1 MNNGHY
7 FAYVKQRHVGPQWH
21 LTHRMPPL
29 HKEYASGWLVYQDTL
44 ENHFQHV
51 SVVPRHNNC
60 PKKKK
65 PIYHLA
71 TPQCLAP
78 NLYGSSHCC
87 TNECLLWPL
96 STVGKKMS
104 QQWLRCYLGDF
115 SDFNAPWKVS
125 GCMSTVWTTN
135 RSCPPTYDVR
145 ASYSVSSLL
154 QFPPGKGQLNTPSSN
169 FHSDQWLRCD
179 CFHGTDNAL

>member
-1 MNNGHY
+1 MWAHNDIWPTECRPCTKSMLPADWFTKIHLKTTSSTN
-7 FAYVKQRHVGPQWH
+7 QWFPG
-21 LTHRMPPL
+21 TTT
-29 HKEYASGWLVYQDTL
+29 AQ
-44 ENHFQHV
+44 
-51 SVVPRHNNC
+51 
-60 PKKKK
+60 KKKK